1 MCIQKELAEQ
11 QVYVL
16 VISYYTVICSFK
28 SIFELSFCDS
38 MLQWITMYYFPNYT
52 CNTCSN
58 ILFVHVL
65 VLFAHSIHVNM
76 WLVSQPNCRPLFLSH
91 QGSISCPFVD
101 LQQSSLYFIASSIM
115 HLVKNCFMCACTSVE
130 LYFWLYLLPEIK
142 TFFSKVQK
150 PTTICEPV

>member
-11 QVYVL
+11 QVCVL
-16 VISYYTVICSFK
+16 VISYYTVIRSFK

-38 MLQWITMYYFPNYT
+38 MLQWITMYSFPNYT

-76 WLVSQPNCRPLFLSH
+76 
-91 QGSISCPFVD
+91 
-101 LQQSSLYFIASSIM
+101 
-115 HLVKNCFMCACTSVE
+115 
-130 LYFWLYLLPEIK
+130 
-142 TFFSKVQK
+142 
-150 PTTICEPV
+150 